1 MCSLRSEGPHNFIPN
16 TVENQKGFS
25 LYFHKIAHHRYNP
38 PTAIAD
44 DVHSAALYNIRPNRY
59 LKS

>member
-25 LYFHKIAHHRYNP
+25 LYFHKIAQTTN
-38 PTAIAD
+38 IA
-44 DVHSAALYNIRPNRY
+44 LRY
-59 LKS
+59 LQAKETED